1 MVEMMRRGEIW
12 VARLNPNKGSEMGK
26 MRPVLIFQDDQV
38 LSSGLLTVLSIP
50 LTTRF
55 RPSFAPLR
63 VRVPARDRLL
73 RDCFVAIEQIRALDR
88 SRFSE
93 GPLTILRQEEMA
105 EVEKSLKAVLGLW

>member
-50 LTTRF
+50 LTTQF

>member
-26 MRPVLIFQDDQV
+26 IRPVLIFQDDQV

-50 LTTRF
+50 LTTQF
-55 RPSFAPLR
+55 RPSFSPLR
-63 VRVPARDRLL
+63 VRVQARDRLL